1 MRFWHTLKRKPQNVA
16 VYKVSPV
23 AERDLVDI
31 YIRGFREWGEGAA
44 ESFQYKLISSFQMLA
59 NNSDMGYEVSIR
71 PQLRRFELNPYVI
84 FYRKFSYGVRIARVL
99 YKNRAMQK
107 HL

>member
-1 MRFWHTLKRKPQNVA
+1 MAT
-16 VYKVSPV
+16 YKLSPV
-23 AERDLVDI
+23 AKNDLVDI
-31 YIRGFREWGEGAA
+31 YIRGFKEWGEEQAD
-44 ESFQYKLISSFQMLA
+44 SFQHHLIAVFQLLA
-59 NNSDMGYEVSIR
+59 DNQEMGKSVTIR
-71 PQLRRFELNPYVI
+71 VGLKHHNTRPYVI